1 MGRVDSDS
9 EPSGQTSAAET
20 AAGRVSDRNG
30 TSQLMGP
37 QTETLDRLLGRT
49 ETELCAAK
57 TRESW
62 SLFAILRA
70 AYRARTS
77 DPKR

>member
-1 MGRVDSDS
+1 
-9 EPSGQTSAAET
+9 
-20 AAGRVSDRNG
+20 
-30 TSQLMGP
+30 MGP

>member
-1 MGRVDSDS
+1 
-9 EPSGQTSAAET
+9 
-20 AAGRVSDRNG
+20 
-30 TSQLMGP
+30 MGP

-49 ETELCAAK
+49 EAELCAAK
-57 TRESW
+57 TRQGW